1 MVEFQWRRFRLFA
14 TVIALGI
21 IAALAAAG
29 GAARTSSGP
38 AGIASATQS
47 ATITAKAV
55 YFEPYDLTLKA
66 GVPVVLEFVNDGA
79 ARHDVTIEGINVIDS
94 LVDAGSGGSQ
104 AQSSVSTLP
113 PGTVRLVAD
122 KGQSVRVTFIPR
134 AGKFDFYCSDAGHR
148 GAGMRGTIVVD

>member
-29 GAARTSSGP
+29 GAARSSTGP
-38 AGIASATQS
+38 AGFASATQS
-47 ATITAKAV
+47 ATIAARSV

-66 GVPVVLEFVNDGA
+66 GEPVVLEFVNDGT
-79 ARHDVTIEGINVIDS
+79 ARHDLTIEGINVIDN
-94 LVDAGSGGSQ
+94 LVTAGSGSN
-104 AQSSVSTLP
+104 QSKSAVSALM
-113 PGTVRLVAD
+113 PGTVQLVAD

-148 GAGMRGTIVVD
+148 GAGMRGTIVVN

>member
-1 MVEFQWRRFRLFA
+1 MVDSQWRRFRLFV
-14 TVIALGI
+14 VIMALGFV
-21 IAALAAAG
+21 AVAAA
-29 GAARTSSGP
+29 
-38 AGIASATQS
+38 ASAAAVTKTGPYAAGESQT
-47 ATITAKAV
+47 ATIAAKAV

-79 ARHDVTIEGINVIDS
+79 AAHDLTIEGINVIDS
-94 LVDAGSGGSQ
+94 VVDTASGSGQ
-104 AQSSVSTLP
+104 TKSSLSETP

-148 GAGMRGTIVVD
+148 GAGMRGTIVVN